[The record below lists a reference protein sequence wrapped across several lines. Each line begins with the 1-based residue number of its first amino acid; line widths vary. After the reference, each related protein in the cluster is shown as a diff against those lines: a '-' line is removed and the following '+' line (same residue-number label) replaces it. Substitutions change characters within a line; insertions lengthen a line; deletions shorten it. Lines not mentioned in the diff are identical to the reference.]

1 MMKTI
6 TRRELYDKIWSIT
19 KAKTAKELNVSPT
32 DLSRICNEHNIP
44 SPTSSYWMHLGWG
57 EDVEKTPLPNP
68 ENNPVID
75 LTAKPPRKKYTKSD
89 TSKQAHNSNYYSEI
103 LDKELAQ
110 INDEKEIK
118 KLKAQALAGKFIIDF
133 QDPEE
138 LWDRNINTVV
148 KIFPVA
154 ETLKSRRDIVLK
166 TKAYFRLERL
176 SGYEQ
181 MQHPDYQRLRTHLDI
196 ITHKN
201 SYDRALRLFDSIIS
215 IYEALGGKMRY
226 DERKTSV
233 EFADVEIKISI
244 SEKNKRVSVDEED
257 RHWGNMYKF
266 VPSGMLRIC
275 VGLDRWNDWKIE
287 DTPHTK
293 VEEKLDSVI
302 RKTLSLVKYELD
314 LREQHRREEIERR
327 KQEEEK
333 RKEEER
339 LRQLEI
345 KRNKERDDVRDML
358 RTLKREMII
367 TIIDR
372 VLQNYGYPE
381 IPENPDT
388 ATGAY
393 VIKLLSFKNL
403 FDLHRTT
410 SINSLLTESD
420 INSLADEFFG
430 HES

>member
-19 KAKTAKELNVSPT
+19 KAKTAKELNLSPT

-44 SPTSSYWMHLGWG
+44 SPTTGYWMHLSWG

-75 LTAKPPRKKYTKSD
+75 LTAKPPRKKYSKTNA
-89 TSKQAHNSNYYSEI
+89 SKQASNSNYYSEI

-133 QDPEE
+133 QNPEE
-138 LWDRNINTVV
+138 LWDRNIDTVV
-148 KIFPVA
+148 KIYPVP

-166 TKAYFRLERL
+166 TKAYFRLQRL
-176 SGYEQ
+176 SSYEQ
-181 MQHPDYQRLRTHLDI
+181 SQHPDYQRLRAHLSI
-196 ITHKN
+196 ITQKN

-226 DERKTSV
+226 EERKTSV
-233 EFADVEIKISI
+233 EFADVEVEITIA
-244 SEKNKRVSVDEED
+244 EKNKRVPIDEEE
-257 RHWGNMYKF
+257 RRWGSMYKF
-266 VPSGMLRIC
+266 VPSGMLRIS
-275 VGLDRWNDWKIE
+275 VSLGRWRSAEIE
-287 DTPHTK
+287 DTAYTK
-293 VEEKLDSVI
+293 VEDKLESVI

-314 LREQHRREEIERR
+314 LREERRREEIERR
-327 KQEEEK
+327 KREEEK
-333 RKEEER
+333 RREEER

-345 KRNKERDDVRDML
+345 KRDKERDHVRDMFK
-358 RTLKREMII
+358 TIKREMIT

-381 IPENPDT
+381 VPENPDT
-388 ATGAY
+388 ATDSY
-393 VIKLLSFKNL
+393 VIKLLSLKNL
-403 FDLHRTT
+403 FDLRRTAPID
-410 SINSLLTESD
+410 SILTESD

>member
-1 MMKTI
+1 M
-6 TRRELYDKIWSIT
+6 
-19 KAKTAKELNVSPT
+19 SPS

-68 ENNPVID
+68 ENNPIID
-75 LTAKPPRKKYTKSD
+75 LMAKPPRKKYTKTDASE
-89 TSKQAHNSNYYSEI
+89 QAPNSNYYTEI
-103 LDKELAQ
+103 LDKELAR

-133 QDPEE
+133 QNPEG

-148 KIFPVA
+148 KIYPVP

-166 TKAYFRLERL
+166 TKAYFRLQRL
-176 SGYEQ
+176 NGYEQ
-181 MQHPDYQRLRTHLDI
+181 LQHPDYQRLRTHLNI
-196 ITHKN
+196 VTQKN

-226 DERKTSV
+226 EEQKTSV
-233 EFADVEIKISI
+233 EFAGVEIEILI
-244 SEKNKRVSVDEED
+244 AEKNKRVSVDEEE

-266 VPSGMLRIC
+266 EPSGMLRIS
-275 VGLDRWNDWKIE
+275 VSLERWRSGEIE
-287 DTPHTK
+287 DTPHAK
-293 VEEKLDSVI
+293 VEDKLDSVI

-327 KQEEEK
+327 KREEE
-333 RKEEER
+333 RRREEER

-345 KRNKERDDVRDML
+345 KRNKERDHVRGMF

-372 VLQNYGYPE
+372 VLQTYGYPE
-381 IPENPDT
+381 VPENPDT

-393 VIKLLSFKNL
+393 VIKLLSLKSL
-403 FDLHRTT
+403 FDLHHTT
-410 SINSLLTESD
+410 SIDSLLTESD

-430 HES
+430 NES